1 MEMDNSNW
9 RPTQGVSGGPVGD
22 PSMESGDWR
31 AQLQADSRQRIVNK
45 IMETLKRHLPFCG
58 HEGLQELKKIAVRFE
73 EKIYTAATSQSDYLR
88 KISLKMLTLETRS
101 QNFMPDP
108 MQANN
113 GFNPVDPAS
122 LDSTDQTRSANGGD
136 WQEEVYQKIKA
147 MKDLFD
153 EHGNMMFSPGDFAH
167 LKIPL
172 ENIISATDNFKKKN
186 LIQKADSGNAYAGE
200 LLWSGELTEIY
211 ARRLNK
217 ERDDEIVQQFWME
230 ISMLSSLKH
239 KNLVSL
245 SLDVAD
251 MGAKIGDISIA
262 QALSYIHYDESRDF
276 SVIHLNI
283 DSESIHLNNDWEPK
297 LSGFIRSM
305 KIKASERHN
314 SFNTDK
320 VWSTDGYID
329 PTYIKTKS
337 ANHKLDIYSFGIV
350 MFELLCGNKYLA
362 PLVLTHYRDE
372 KLNEIIDWDLWKQ
385 MDSHSLDVFAKT
397 AYECLNDERSQRPN
411 IGEIVPRL
419 EKALELKLEHQN
431 AGHSDVKKN
440 GKWPCIYAVGSQEY
454 QMVCTRLDIASADV
468 SMLAK
473 FDRRLQ
479 TYAAKEAIWLKRL
492 AIESGLELKIV
503 ASIAT
508 GALSKAIPSPRF
520 QHRLNLL
527 SIGIG

>member
-1 MEMDNSNW
+1 
-9 RPTQGVSGGPVGD
+9 
-22 PSMESGDWR
+22 
-31 AQLQADSRQRIVNK
+31 
-45 IMETLKRHLPFCG
+45 
-58 HEGLQELKKIAVRFE
+58 
-73 EKIYTAATSQSDYLR
+73 
-88 KISLKMLTLETRS
+88 
-101 QNFMPDP
+101 MPDP

-245 SLDVAD
+245 VGFCDENDEKIIIYKRETRGSLYDHLSHLMLLTWVRRLE
-251 MGAKIGDISIA
+251 ISVSIA

-283 DSESIHLNNDWEPK
+283 DSESIHLNND
-297 LSGFIRSM
+297 LM
-305 KIKASERHN
+305 
-314 SFNTDK
+314 T
-320 VWSTDGYID
+320 
-329 PTYIKTKS
+329 
-337 ANHKLDIYSFGIV
+337 
-350 MFELLCGNKYLA
+350 GNPSY
-362 PLVLTHYRDE
+362 LVLY
-372 KLNEIIDWDLWKQ
+372 
-385 MDSHSLDVFAKT
+385 
-397 AYECLNDERSQRPN
+397 
-411 IGEIVPRL
+411 VP
-419 EKALELKLEHQN
+419 
-431 AGHSDVKKN
+431 
-440 GKWPCIYAVGSQEY
+440 
-454 QMVCTRLDIASADV
+454 
-468 SMLAK
+468 
-473 FDRRLQ
+473 
-479 TYAAKEAIWLKRL
+479 
-492 AIESGLELKIV
+492 
-503 ASIAT
+503 
-508 GALSKAIPSPRF
+508 
-520 QHRLNLL
+520 
-527 SIGIG
+527 